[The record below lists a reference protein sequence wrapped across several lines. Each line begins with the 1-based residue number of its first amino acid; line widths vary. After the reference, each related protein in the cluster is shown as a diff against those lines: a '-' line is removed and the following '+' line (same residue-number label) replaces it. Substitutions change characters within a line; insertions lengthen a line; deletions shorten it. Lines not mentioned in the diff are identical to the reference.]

1 MSADNRAIVRRLYE
15 EVWNKRRLEL
25 VDEIISPSHALHDPN
40 LTDSSVGPD
49 AYKRQ
54 VSRFIA
60 GIPDLRLTIED
71 IVGEKEKLAV
81 AWTISG
87 THTGEFMGI
96 PATNKKVYV
105 EGITINHIVDGKIM
119 DSYISW
125 DTFGMMQQ
133 LGVVPALGQS
143 KSFTAR

>member
-1 MSADNRAIVRRLYE
+1 MSTDNKAIVRRLYE

-40 LTDSSVGPD
+40 VSGSAVGPE

-54 VSRFIA
+54 VTRFITA
-60 GIPDLRLTIED
+60 FPDLRFTIED
-71 IVGEKEKLAV
+71 IVGENEKLAV

-87 THTGEFMGI
+87 THKGEFMGI
-96 PATNKKVYV
+96 PATNKKVSV
-105 EGITINHIVDGKIM
+105 DGITINHIVNAKIM

-125 DTFGMMQQ
+125 DAWGAMQQ
-133 LGVVPALGQS
+133 LGVVPALGQT
-143 KSFTAR
+143 KSLTAR